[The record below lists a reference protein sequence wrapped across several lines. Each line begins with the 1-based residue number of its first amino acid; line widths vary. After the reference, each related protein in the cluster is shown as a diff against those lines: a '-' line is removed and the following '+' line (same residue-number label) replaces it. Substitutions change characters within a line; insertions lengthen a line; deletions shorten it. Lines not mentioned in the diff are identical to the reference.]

1 MSDVA
6 NGARSGA
13 RFGETETKL
22 TPKHTTKRTPFA
34 ASDISL
40 KIGVPSP
47 TQFHIACSILQ
58 LCDVIQYYL
67 NFEHNAQNS

>member
-1 MSDVA
+1 M
-6 NGARSGA
+6 N
-13 RFGETETKL
+13 TK
-22 TPKHTTKRTPFA
+22 THNKMHTIRIAT
-34 ASDISL
+34 SDISL

-67 NFEHNAQNS
+67 NFEHNAQNSKNLLKLRLMFWGINY